1 MSCSGL
7 GCVLYDGAV
16 TSGGCEGVCVC
27 VIVCGGGYVLGEQSI
42 NPGAYIVDQSGVGV
56 PEEVERLAWGSGLG
70 TQLAWEM
77 RHDLPT
83 AETSMGVEQRPLG
96 TGQGGLFLLF
106 TSVAVLFL

>member
-1 MSCSGL
+1 M
-7 GCVLYDGAV
+7 
-16 TSGGCEGVCVC
+16 C

-56 PEEVERLAWGSGLG
+56 PEEVERLAWGSGVGIQLAWGSGVG

-83 AETSMGVEQRPLG
+83 AETSMGGEQRDRKSTRLNSSHIA
-96 TGQGGLFLLF
+96 
-106 TSVAVLFL
+106 TSRMPSSA

>member
-1 MSCSGL
+1 M
-7 GCVLYDGAV
+7 
-16 TSGGCEGVCVC
+16 C

-42 NPGAYIVDQSGVGV
+42 NPEAYIVDQSGVGV
-56 PEEVERLAWGSGLG
+56 PEEVERLAWGSGVG

-83 AETSMGVEQRPLG
+83 AETSMGGEQRPLG

-106 TSVAVLFL
+106 TSVAVLLFL

>member
-1 MSCSGL
+1 M
-7 GCVLYDGAV
+7 
-16 TSGGCEGVCVC
+16 C

-56 PEEVERLAWGSGLG
+56 PEEVERLAWGSGVG
-70 TQLAWEM
+70 TQLTWEM

-83 AETSMGVEQRPLG
+83 AETSMGGEQRPLG

-106 TSVAVLFL
+106 TSVAVLLFL